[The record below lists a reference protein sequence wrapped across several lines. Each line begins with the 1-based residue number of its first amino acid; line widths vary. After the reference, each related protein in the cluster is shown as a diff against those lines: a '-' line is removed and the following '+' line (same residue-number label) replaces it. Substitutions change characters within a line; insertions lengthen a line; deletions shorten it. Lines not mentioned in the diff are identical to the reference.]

1 MTGGALA
8 VQLAQAGPVIPDF
21 GGGGA
26 NTCVRQNKAF
36 CWDWFSDHWSGT
48 FWPAVTD
55 HLQLTVIAVA
65 IGFAIALVAAMI
77 AYRYAWFEQP
87 FSRVSLLL
95 YTIPSLALFQF
106 LVPIT
111 GLTDTTVE
119 IALVSYTLLV
129 LFSNIL
135 VGLRGVPDDVRE
147 AAAGMGLTP
156 RQTLVRVQ
164 LPLALPAIMAGLR
177 VATVLVISLA
187 TVGAFIVDKGLGSP
201 IFRAIQNDFKTQFVA
216 AAVLAVLLALVAD
229 AVLVI
234 AQRLLTPWARR
245 SA

>member
-1 MTGGALA
+1 
-8 VQLAQAGPVIPDF
+8 
-21 GGGGA
+21 
-26 NTCVRQNKAF
+26 
-36 CWDWFSDHWSGT
+36 
-48 FWPAVTD
+48 
-55 HLQLTVIAVA
+55 VIAVA
-65 IGFAIALVAAMI
+65 IGFVIAMAAAML
-77 AYRYAWFEQP
+77 AYRYAWFETP
-87 FSRVSLLL
+87 FSRFALLL

-156 RQTLVRVQ
+156 RQTLMRVQ

-177 VATVLVISLA
+177 IATVLVISLA
-187 TVGAFIVDKGLGSP
+187 TIAAIVVDEGLGSP
-201 IFRAIQNDFKTQFVA
+201 IFNAIQNDFKTKFVA
-216 AAVLAVLLALVAD
+216 SAVLAVLLALVAD
-229 AVLVI
+229 IVLVG
-234 AQRLLTPWARR
+234 AQRLLTPWTRR
-245 SA
+245 RA

>member
-1 MTGGALA
+1 VTPGVVAMKLA
-8 VQLAQAGPVIPDF
+8 AAGPVIPNF
-21 GGGGA
+21 GGGG
-26 NTCVRQNKAF
+26 NTCVRQNKTF
-36 CWDWFSDHWSGT
+36 CWDWFSANWSGT
-48 FWPAVTD
+48 FQPAVED
-55 HLQLTVIAVA
+55 HLRLTVIAVA
-65 IGFAIALVAAMI
+65 IGFVIAMVAAML
-77 AYRYAWFEQP
+77 AYRYAWFEAP
-87 FSRVSLLL
+87 FSRFALLL

-177 VATVLVISLA
+177 NATVLVISLA
-187 TVGAFIVDKGLGSP
+187 TIAAIVVDEGLGSP
-201 IFRAIQNDFKTQFVA
+201 IFNAIQNDFKTKFVA
-216 AAVLAVLLALVAD
+216 SAVLAVLLALVAD
-229 AVLVI
+229 LVLVGV
-234 AQRLLTPWARR
+234 QRLLTPWTRR

>member
-1 MTGGALA
+1 MTSAALA
-8 VQLAQAGPVIPDF
+8 VKLAAAGPVIPNF
-21 GGGGA
+21 GGSG
-26 NTCVRQNKAF
+26 NTCVRQNKTF
-36 CWDWFSDHWSGT
+36 CWDWFQANWSGT
-48 FWPAVTD
+48 FQPAVED
-55 HLQLTVIAVA
+55 HLRLTVIAVA
-65 IGFAIALVAAMI
+65 IGFVIAMGAAML
-77 AYRYAWFEQP
+77 AYRYAWFETP
-87 FSRVSLLL
+87 FSRFSLLL

-156 RQTLVRVQ
+156 RQTLMRVQ

-177 VATVLVISLA
+177 IATVLVISLA
-187 TVGAFIVDKGLGSP
+187 TIAAIVVDEGLGSP
-201 IFRAIQNDFKTQFVA
+201 IFNAIQNDFKTKFVA
-216 AAVLAVLLALVAD
+216 SAVLAVLLALVAD
-229 AVLVI
+229 VVLVGI
-234 AQRLLTPWARR
+234 QRLLTPWTRR
-245 SA
+245 AA